1 MLPGIRSKN
10 AAMPEKRNADHGG
23 YVLEVDELEAGYG
36 SKRVVTDVSLRVG
49 KGEIVAMV
57 GHNGAGKTTTLS
69 TIFGMLKARRGTVVY
84 KGVDITSA
92 SCAEHVKM
100 GISFL
105 PSERF
110 TFGMLDVRDNI
121 LLGGLHVRSAAVR
134 AERVKQAEA
143 LFPILAKRRDQEART
158 MSGGEQRM
166 LSIAIALM
174 QGPELLMLDEPS
186 LGIAPALTR
195 LIFDTVVDLVRDQ
208 GLSVLVVEQNMGE
221 VLRVADRVYVMRA
234 GEIEF
239 EETREQMLARP
250 DYWDLF

>member
-1 MLPGIRSKN
+1 MQHEIGNSNPPVGEGRDS
-10 AAMPEKRNADHGG
+10 GG
-23 YVLEVDELEAGYG
+23 DTYVLDVRGLEAGYG
-36 SKRVVTDVSLRVG
+36 SKRVVTDASLHVRE
-49 KGEIVAMV
+49 GEIVAIV
-57 GHNGAGKTTTLS
+57 GHNGAGKTTTLR
-69 TIFGMLKARRGTVVY
+69 TIFGMSKARRGNVLY
-84 KGVDITSA
+84 RGVDITSA

-110 TFGMLDVRDNI
+110 VFGMLDVRDNM
-121 LLGGLHVRSAAVR
+121 LLGGLHVHSAAVR
-134 AERVKQAEA
+134 AERIKEAET
-143 LFPILAKRRDQEART
+143 LFPILAERQEQLART

-195 LIFDTVVDLVRDQ
+195 LIFDTVVNLVRTR

-234 GEIEF
+234 GEIIF
-239 EETREQMLARP
+239 DETHEQMLARP